1 MIGSQDLMI
10 GLVIALFFF
19 GAKRLPEIAKSVGK
33 SMQEFK
39 KGVSGD
45 GGEDEAAKPATTSPA
60 AAPAAVAVAAPPVT
74 CPGCQAAMEAD
85 WKHCPR
91 CGASPESSP
100 GASTHA

>member
-1 MIGSQDLMI
+1 MLGTQDLLI

-19 GAKRLPEIAKSVGK
+19 GAKRLPEMARSIGK

-45 GGEDEAAKPATTSPA
+45 TGEEEPSKPPSPPPAVTATASR
-60 AAPAAVAVAAPPVT
+60 T
-74 CPGCQAAMEAD
+74 CASCQTPLETG

-91 CGASPESSP
+91 CGVSTENAPAP
-100 GASTHA
+100 GTPPPG

>member
-39 KGVSGD
+39 KGVAGD
-45 GGEDEAAKPATTSPA
+45 GDDEPAKASAAPPA
-60 AAPAAVAVAAPPVT
+60 AAPAAVAVAAPART
-74 CPGCQAAMEAD
+74 CPGCQAPMEAD
-85 WKHCPR
+85 WKLCPR
-91 CGASPESSP
+91 CGASPSSP
-100 GASTHA
+100 AGSGTHA